1 MDLQQLQPIRTHD
14 VPMYLQLYQRFRD
27 AIASGKFRPG
37 ERVPSVRNLASALN
51 LARGTIEQ
59 AYHMLVSEGYF
70 VTRGAAGTVISPQ
83 LLSVPVQSNI
93 GITAPPADGP
103 TRPAGKKHDIR
114 PFQLGVPARDAFPS
128 KTWTRLAGHNLR
140 TLDAFSSP
148 PPAGYLPLRQAIAA
162 YVGISRGI
170 ACAPEQVFITSG
182 YFGALA
188 LICRTLLT
196 PGDTGWYEDPGYL
209 FARQYLEQA
218 GMTLAPVPVNQDGI
232 NVEEGRHRAP
242 EARFAVITP
251 THQSPTGATL
261 SLPGRLALLAWAN
274 QQQAWIIEDDY
285 DSEFRY
291 HGRPLPA
298 LKSLDQGDRV
308 IYAGTFS
315 KVLYPG
321 LKLAYLVVPAGL
333 IEQFNTAVNYVSG
346 PGAILLQAT
355 VADFMRQGYFARH
368 LRKMRLLYAQR
379 HGYLLAAI
387 EKYLADDVY
396 VNPQAGGIHVLA
408 HLKRP
413 CDDNIIARQ
422 ANLQGLDIQ
431 ALSNWFM
438 VKPTTGG
445 LLMGFTNFTTEDDA
459 MNAVKTLAT
468 ILKKQTG

>member
-1 MDLQQLQPIRTHD
+1 MDLQQLQPNRTHSI
-14 VPMYLQLYQRFRD
+14 PMYLQLYQRFRD
-27 AIASGKFRPG
+27 AIASGKLRPG

-83 LLSVPVQSNI
+83 LLNVPAPGNI
-93 GITAPPADGP
+93 GVMEPPANDAL
-103 TRPAGKKHDIR
+103 RLVGKKNKIR
-114 PFQLGVPARDAFPS
+114 PFQLGLPAKDAFPA
-128 KTWTRLAGHNLR
+128 KTWARLAGHHLR
-140 TLDAFSSP
+140 TLDTFTWP
-148 PPAGYLPLRQAIAA
+148 PPAGYMPLRQAIAA

-182 YFGALA
+182 YLGALG
-188 LICRTLLT
+188 LICRTLFT
-196 PGDTGWYEDPGYL
+196 PGDIGWYEEPGYR
-209 FARQYLEQA
+209 FAREYLEQA
-218 GMTLAPVPVNQDGI
+218 GMALTPVPINQEGI
-232 NVEEGRHRAP
+232 DVREGRRRAP

-261 SLPGRLALLAWAN
+261 SLSGRLALLEWAN

-298 LKSLDQGDRV
+298 LKSLDHGERV

-321 LKLAYLVVPAGL
+321 LKLAYLVVPAGQV
-333 IEQFNTAVNYVSG
+333 ERFSAAANYVAG

-355 VADFMRQGYFARH
+355 VADFMQQGYFARH

-387 EKYLADDVY
+387 EKYLADEVS

-408 HLKRP
+408 LLKKP
-413 CDDNIIARQ
+413 CDDALIAEQ
-422 ANLQGLDIQ
+422 AHSQGLDIQ
-431 ALSNWFM
+431 ALSRWFM
-438 VKPTTGG
+438 AAPASRG
-445 LLMGFTNFTTEDDA
+445 LLMGFANFITQEDALD
-459 MNAVKTLAT
+459 AVKILAA
-468 ILKKQTG
+468 ILKKHTG